1 MGPPAERDEDDLQRL
16 LDALGD
22 PDCRRIVRELDDP
35 MTAKELMDACDLSQT
50 TTYRK
55 LDRLSE
61 TALVAA
67 DTELREDGHHTTR
80 YERAV
85 EGVFVDLAGT
95 APDEADDI
103 TLVEDE
109 ESPDETLARLW
120 SQVGEQL

>member
-1 MGPPAERDEDDLQRL
+1 MGTSTDGDDALQRL

-55 LDRLSE
+55 LDRLSD
-61 TALVAA
+61 TSLVAA
-67 DTELREDGHHTTR
+67 DTELRADGHHTTR

-85 EGVFVDLAGT
+85 EGVFVDLA
-95 APDEADDI
+95 DDDHEV

-109 ESPDETLARLW
+109 ESPDESLARLW
-120 SQVGEQL
+120 SQVGDEL